1 MNASAKTPNHNGTHK
16 LTRDGA
22 VKEKNYA
29 FKDLR
34 QLFVKTLTDIYFS
47 EKILSHTIPKVIKN
61 ATSEEL
67 HSTLFEYKEY
77 THRHLLRLD
86 KIFSSM
92 DIKPTTKRYDVLFDL
107 IKESESVME
116 EKGMGVM
123 RDTAIIIEL
132 QKVMHYKIAI
142 YGTLFSFAKTLD
154 ENDTANLLFL
164 SLDDEKEV
172 DEMLTNIAES
182 TINFLALMEMLKS

>member
-1 MNASAKTPNHNGTHK
+1 MA
-16 LTRDGA
+16 
-22 VKEKNYA
+22 
-29 FKDLR
+29 
-34 QLFVKTLTDIYFS
+34 
-47 EKILSHTIPKVIKN
+47 
-61 ATSEEL
+61 
-67 HSTLFEYKEY
+67 
-77 THRHLLRLD
+77 
-86 KIFSSM
+86 IFSSM